1 MFHGLDATII
11 VTYGLL
17 TFWVLGAL
25 LTISIMI
32 TGSKEDDEMLGEH
45 QYDKA

>member
-1 MFHGLDATII
+1 MFHELDATII

-17 TFWVLGAL
+17 TIWGLGAL
-25 LTISIMI
+25 LTLSIMI
-32 TGSKEDDEMLGEH
+32 TGSNEDDEMLGEH